1 MRYREMYD
9 TAFARLSHDDAP
21 PRLVL
26 GEHVP
31 AAEERLSARL
41 PAALREIYFSPAA
54 AWLGQLHAPNF
65 SYSRVTMQEG
75 ALEFWDGY
83 NHERVL
89 GIAEADLGADDPPV
103 LIGRGLISDSWQYT
117 GPVDWKP
124 FVPSLS
130 GFLLHALHVNA
141 AYRHM
146 RFRARHSSSGWA
158 MFPMLRE
165 RFPEIIR
172 GPHLYGMEEVVFG
185 EEGRVI
191 AIGAYS
197 LHAGARTAEDAAA
210 IEEATG
216 GLLAPRE
223 GARMEEW

>member
-1 MRYREMYD
+1 MRFREMYD
-9 TAFARLSHDDAP
+9 AAFARLSHESPPSSPEMDA
-21 PRLVL
+21 
-26 GEHVP
+26 HVR
-31 AAEERLSARL
+31 AAEERLGARL
-41 PAALREIYFSPAA
+41 PAALREIYLSPGASWIHGLRAA
-54 AWLGQLHAPNF
+54 NF
-65 SYSRVTMQEG
+65 SYSRVAMEEG

-83 NHERVL
+83 AQERVL

-103 LIGRGLISDSWQYT
+103 LVGMGPMSDGWHYG

-146 RFRARHSSSGWA
+146 RFRAWNSSSGWA
-158 MFPMLRE
+158 MFPILRE

-172 GPHLYGMEEVVFG
+172 GPHPYGMPEIVFG

-191 AIGAYS
+191 TINEYS

-223 GARMEEW
+223 GARMMEW